1 MSLFFKEKR
10 PVAPVW
16 WARVAILTIATLG
29 CLAAGAAV
37 AQDSPAPDALIAQGR
52 ALYRG
57 SQVWRQPP
65 MLHGVAL
72 VAGTNACVACHGTR
86 GEARSEAGVAV
97 PAIQWQQLVQP
108 TPTRPAYSDAAQ
120 VLRALTEGHTSGGRP
135 LAAPMPR
142 FALDTLEQQALLAYL
157 GVLGTEADTV
167 PGIGAQRI
175 VLGSVLPL
183 GGPQAATGAAIQA
196 ALLRRMELV
205 NAAGGIFGRRLEL
218 VVADAGPDAA
228 SALAAADAL
237 VRSGQAFALVASLLP
252 APDAALRHTLARHET
267 ALVATLGMP
276 VIQPRDALVSWLLP
290 GLAQQAQ
297 ELIAELQRAC
307 QGPHGAAGTVR
318 VLHLRSGALN
328 GATFTAPGAS
338 GAPSLQWVPIA
349 DAADIAGLR
358 SALRHAGAGPTVVL
372 LPPAL
377 AEAARAELVA
387 QNVGA
392 PVPCLG
398 TLAALSGAPAA
409 ARPGLREL
417 VVLPMPPVPVEEG
430 TNTRTAL
437 WPLLADSALV
447 TTAEALARAGRQL
460 DTAKLVAALDTLHG
474 FAPRPGWV
482 LDFSAQRRH
491 GFDVSYLWK
500 EALP

>member
-1 MSLFFKEKR
+1 MNLFLIEKR
-10 PVAPVW
+10 PEAPIRK
-16 WARVAILTIATLG
+16 AQVAILNIAFLG
-29 CLAAGAAV
+29 CLVAGAAV
-37 AQDSPAPDALIAQGR
+37 AQDSSAADTLFAQGR

-57 SQVWRQPP
+57 SQVWRAPP

-72 VAGTNACVACHGTR
+72 VAGANACAACHGTR

-97 PAIQWQQLVQP
+97 PAIQWQQLLQP
-108 TPTRPAYSDAAQ
+108 TPTRPAYTDAAQ
-120 VLRALTEGHTSGGRP
+120 VLRALTEGQTSGGRP

-142 FALDTLEQQALLAYL
+142 FVLDSREQQALLAYL
-157 GVLGTEADTV
+157 RVLGTEADAV
-167 PGIGAQRI
+167 PGIGDQRI

-183 GGPQAATGAAIQA
+183 DGPQAPTGAAIQA
-196 ALLRRMELV
+196 ALLRRMELI

-228 SALAAADAL
+228 SALTAADAL
-237 VRSGQAFALVASLLP
+237 VRSGQTFALVASLLP
-252 APDAALRHTLARHET
+252 APDAALRRTLARHET

-276 VIQPRDALVSWLLP
+276 VTQQRDALVSWLLP

-307 QGPHGAAGTVR
+307 PARRGVAGTIR

-328 GATFTAPGAS
+328 GTTLAAPGVS
-338 GAPSLQWVPIA
+338 GALSLQWVPIA
-349 DAADIAGLR
+349 DAADMVGLR
-358 SALRHAGAGPTVVL
+358 SALRGAGAGPTVVL

-377 AEAARAELVA
+377 TEAARAELVA
-387 QNVGA
+387 QTVGA
-392 PVPCLG
+392 PAPCLG
-398 TLAALSGAPAA
+398 TLAALSGAPAE

-430 TNTRTAL
+430 ANTRTAL
-437 WPLLADSALV
+437 WPLLADSALAA
-447 TTAEALARAGRQL
+447 TAEALARAGRQL
-460 DTAKLVAALDTLHG
+460 DTAKLVAALDSLHG